1 MVYGFLQLH
10 LFWISNCIYAAC
22 LSMKAKRSNQS
33 KAPSTNKHCFLFPL
47 SPSLS
52 VLYLLVFEF
61 SIVIVNHVKELGPFI
76 DLWGSALFTPKNFGR
91 PTGHVLTLLGDACLV
106 VKFSAWYLLIIKEFK
121 CFPMYLKHLIG
132 RLSNRVVVTHVKC
145 IVTTQA
151 EAQVSGIL
159 EKQQSRLKDRSFYH
173 GKKLFYISFLQ

>member
-33 KAPSTNKHCFLFPL
+33 KAPSTNKHCFLFAL
-47 SPSLS
+47 SPFSP

-76 DLWGSALFTPKNFGR
+76 DLCIHSIFKSIP
-91 PTGHVLTLLGDACLV
+91 V
-106 VKFSAWYLLIIKEFK
+106 VF
-121 CFPMYLKHLIG
+121 
-132 RLSNRVVVTHVKC
+132 
-145 IVTTQA
+145 
-151 EAQVSGIL
+151 
-159 EKQQSRLKDRSFYH
+159 DRNEHNNKMLYKLP
-173 GKKLFYISFLQ
+173 KKLYLCKKIPSLK